1 MQTEFDPSPGMHF
14 FFEILNSK
22 GNTEKDGILKC
33 LKKYIQMPVR

>member
-22 GNTEKDGILKC
+22 GNTEKDGILKVLEEIHSNAC
-33 LKKYIQMPVR
+33 